1 MSGVPLDWTALQ
13 RDFGA
18 GGEIPTVAG
27 GKKLVITGVDD
38 EYVYIKHSLWRD
50 QLAREH
56 LEKAARLVEEQAM
69 TRHPGLFAEE
79 YRTMVADVRATSA
92 AHVLKHYGVLE

>member
-1 MSGVPLDWTALQ
+1 MGLDWTALQ
-13 RDFGA
+13 RDFGS

-27 GKKLVITGVDD
+27 GKKLVITAVDD
-38 EYVYIKHSLWRD
+38 EYVYIRHSLWRD
-50 QLAREH
+50 RLAREH
-56 LEKAARLVEEQAM
+56 LEKAAQLVESDAM
-69 TRHPGLFAEE
+69 TRHSGLFAEE